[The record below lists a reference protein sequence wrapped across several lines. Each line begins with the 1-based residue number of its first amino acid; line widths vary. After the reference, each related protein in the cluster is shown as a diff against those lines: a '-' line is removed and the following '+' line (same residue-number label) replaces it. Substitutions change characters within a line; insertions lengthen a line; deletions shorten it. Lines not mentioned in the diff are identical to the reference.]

1 MLKLTQTSIITQ
13 MQFKGVDNLK
23 TTIRNSLEMYANSSD
38 LNSFG
43 SRFKYSKVL
52 KIIDDSSSA
61 VTSNIT
67 KVIIRRNLDV
77 DTANFAQY
85 ELCFGNKFH
94 NRNKGYN
101 IKSTGFRVNGI
112 RGVCY
117 FTDTYVDEKTGR
129 LIIFRLSNTGAVE
142 IVNNNAGTVKY
153 DIGEILIDTIRILST
168 IKSDN
173 VVEIEAIPDSNDII
187 GLKDLYLQFSIAD
200 SNISVV
206 EDIISTGADTSGANY
221 VSTSSFT
228 NGSKVRGDIITESGS
243 TSSLVG
249 YVNGQAYYGAYH
261 TMSDGSRMTGSTHS
275 SDSQAIT
282 STPGT
287 TSSTT
292 TTTGSSYSSRSSS
305 SSSSY

>member
-1 MLKLTQTSIITQ
+1 M
-13 MQFKGVDNLK
+13 
-23 TTIRNSLEMYANSSD
+23 
-38 LNSFG
+38 
-43 SRFKYSKVL
+43 
-52 KIIDDSSSA
+52 
-61 VTSNIT
+61 
-67 KVIIRRNLDV
+67 
-77 DTANFAQY
+77 
-85 ELCFGNKFH
+85 
-94 NRNKGYN
+94 
-101 IKSTGFRVNGI
+101 
-112 RGVCY
+112 
-117 FTDTYVDEKTGR
+117 
-129 LIIFRLSNTGAVE
+129 IIFRLSNTGAVE

-173 VVEIEAIPDSNDII
+173 VVEIQAIPDSNDII
-187 GLKDLYLQFSIAD
+187 GLKDLYLQLSIAD

-261 TMSDGSRMTGSTHS
+261 TMSDGSRMTGSIHS

-292 TTTGSSYSSRSSS
+292 TTGSSYSSRSSS
-305 SSSSY
+305 SSSY

>member
-1 MLKLTQTSIITQ
+1 MQPKLN
-13 MQFKGVDNLK
+13 QFA
-23 TTIRNSLEMYANSSD
+23 E
-38 LNSFG
+38 
-43 SRFKYSKVL
+43 
-52 KIIDDSSSA
+52 
-61 VTSNIT
+61 
-67 KVIIRRNLDV
+67 
-77 DTANFAQY
+77 Y

-117 FTDTYVDEKTGR
+117 FTDTYIDEKTGR

-142 IVNNNAGTVKY
+142 IVNSNAGTVKY

-168 IKSDN
+168 IKPDN

-187 GLKDLYLQFSIAD
+187 GLKDLYLQFSISE

-206 EDIISTGADTSGANY
+206 EDIISTGADTSGVNY

-228 NGSKVRGDIITESGS
+228 NGSKVRGDIITDSAS
-243 TSSLVG
+243 SSLIG
-249 YVNGQAYYGAYH
+249 YVNGQAYYGTFH
-261 TMSDGSRMTGSTHS
+261 VMSDGSRMTGSTHS

-287 TSSTT
+287 TYSSETPLSLSSTT
-292 TTTGSSYSSRSSS
+292 STSS